1 MIKVLL
7 VDDEALVRSGLRM
20 ILEAAGDIAI
30 VAEARDGDEAVNA
43 VRRHRPDVVLM
54 DVRMPGR
61 DGLSAAK
68 ELGEQADPPKVVMLT
83 TFDIDEYVHSALRAG
98 AVGFL
103 LKDTPPRDLTEAVRT
118 VAAGNAMLS
127 PTVTRRLIRTFAGR
141 GVSAAELAK
150 QRLSALTERELE
162 VICAVGRG
170 LSNADIAREL
180 DMAEATVKAHVSR
193 ALAKLGA
200 TNRVQ
205 AAILAHDAGLI

>member
-30 VAEARDGDEAVNA
+30 VAEARDGDEAVIA

-61 DGLSAAK
+61 DGLSAAR
-68 ELGEQADPPKVVMLT
+68 ELGEQTGPPKIVMLT

-127 PTVTRRLIRTFAGR
+127 PTVTRRLIRAFAGR
-141 GVSAAELAK
+141 GVSQAEIAK

-162 VICAVGRG
+162 VVCAVGRG
-170 LSNADIAREL
+170 LSNAEIGREL

-200 TNRVQ
+200 TDRVQ
-205 AAILAHDAGLI
+205 AAMLAHDAGLI